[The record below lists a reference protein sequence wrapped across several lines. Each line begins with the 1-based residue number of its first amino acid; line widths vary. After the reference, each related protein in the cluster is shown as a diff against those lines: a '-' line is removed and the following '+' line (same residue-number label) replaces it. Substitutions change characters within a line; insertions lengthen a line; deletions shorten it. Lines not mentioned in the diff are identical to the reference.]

1 VAVIVTR
8 RPVSAVI
15 AAALA
20 VGVLAGCASQLDGLA
35 PVGGDAM
42 TGVKFAATDVL
53 LEKKFG
59 ILEAPVCTE
68 TGNTVS
74 CVGSL
79 TDGAVISVQ
88 ADIGTK
94 PHTMTVPVGGSV
106 VYDGEVQKVLDE
118 AAQATKGVMGE

>member
-1 VAVIVTR
+1 MAVRMTR
-8 RPVSAVI
+8 LVPAVL
-15 AAALA
+15 AGALA
-20 VGVLAGCASQLDGLA
+20 VSALAGCASQLDGLA

-53 LEKKFG
+53 LERKLG

-68 TGNTVS
+68 TGDTVS

-79 TDGAVISVQ
+79 TDGAAINVQ

-94 PHTMTVPVGGSV
+94 PHTMTVTVGGTV
-106 VYDGEVQKVLDE
+106 VYDGEVQTILDE
-118 AAQATKGVMGE
+118 AAQATK

>member
-1 VAVIVTR
+1 MAVPMTR
-8 RPVSAVI
+8 RLLSLTLAAVLSA
-15 AAALA
+15 
-20 VGVLAGCASQLDGLA
+20 GVLAGCASQLDGLA

-53 LEKKFG
+53 LEKKLG

-68 TGNTVS
+68 TGDTVS

-94 PHTMTVPVGGSV
+94 PHTMTVTVGGSV
-106 VYDGEVQKVLDE
+106 VYDGEVQSILDE
-118 AAQATKGVMGE
+118 AARATTGVVGE

>member
-1 VAVIVTR
+1 MAVVMTR
-8 RPVSAVI
+8 RLVPAVLV
-15 AAALA
+15 AALA
-20 VGVLAGCASQLDGLA
+20 AGALAGCASQLDGLA

-42 TGVKFAATDVL
+42 TGVRFAATDVL

-68 TGNTVS
+68 TGDTVS

-94 PHTMTVPVGGSV
+94 PHTMTVTVGGDV

-118 AAQATKGVMGE
+118 AAQSTKGVMGE